1 MSGLLRETSA
11 LRNALRL
18 AVLLGRVLL
27 LPPTCAFTGNSSGLV
42 PPPPLVYH
50 GSDGRRDDNVLDDA
64 VDADWCTVEWFFDLS
79 ALKAEFAGYYREASF
94 LSHPL
99 ASAALAKAQAAAGGV
114 EAAPP
119 TLFIDVDEE
128 WRLVPPSSAALVLT
142 PADMRRGATDAE
154 VVGWLAPY
162 ANAPLLEMGD
172 LAGRLAAHR
181 ESDQDDGKAAAA
193 AAVGGAV
200 ATTSA
205 VAASGAVA
213 DASVEAGAV
222 ASEAEASALTARV
235 MRGVAYREEIR
246 RHVRQ
251 QVQQAAPFDCLCLQG
266 AGIDV
271 ESNLTHLVQH
281 FAATVPRNR
290 AVFVAGYRVDLLG
303 LDAFQ
308 RAWERVYA
316 LALYDWNGAGLQG
329 RQFSSTINRLICK
342 EAEVVHSWVPR
353 VTRTRECW

>member
-27 LPPTCAFTGNSSGLV
+27 LPPTCAFTKGSGLV

-128 WRLVPPSSAALVLT
+128 WRLVPPSSDALVLT
-142 PADMRRGATDAE
+142 PAHMLRGATDAE

>member
-27 LPPTCAFTGNSSGLV
+27 LPSTCAFTNDSGLV

-79 ALKAEFAGYYREASF
+79 ALKDEFAGYYREASF

-99 ASAALAKAQAAAGGV
+99 ASAALAQAQAAAGGV

-128 WRLVPPSSAALVLT
+128 WRLVPPPSDALVLT

-181 ESDQDDGKAAAA
+181 ESDPDDGKVAVAAAE
-193 AAVGGAV
+193 GAV
-200 ATTSA
+200 AGA

-213 DASVEAGAV
+213 GASVE
-222 ASEAEASALTARV
+222 ASEAEASALKARV

-266 AGIDV
+266 DGIDV